1 MAEYTKVN
9 FPDIKDPKYF
19 FYVENIS
26 HTLTRHGLLS
36 FFTISERPIISS
48 IPKELIGENFIKAT
62 MHYEIVA
69 QFDNYPIVH
78 IAKDNKTDL
87 YDLQKSEPLDKHYTY
102 GVTKIDDTT
111 LLLIKLTDD
120 SSVPVFNMQEK
131 FHIEDGMI
139 ANYKGPSM
147 LTDVGKF
154 FINYLLFVDPFNDKI
169 PYINGLI
176 SAGVTDKE
184 VQKLV
189 VNNKITR
196 QEYNKYI
203 NNAFWFGDGSICVQT
218 LSERALG
225 TDPAIAKR
233 KQELLNKYKDKL
245 NDPIIMS
252 KIEDELIAMDKAYI
266 KGDPSEQ
273 FYQAVGGK
281 AYKEQRKKMYIMVG
295 LMSDF
300 SKDTGKMVVV
310 KSNMDGGYQIEDL
323 PAVANEIRRGSY
335 ERGKSTA
342 AGGAESKFITRA
354 FQDIRITKEDCG
366 TKRGYTFVL
375 EEKRKKLFIGRYLTD
390 GTVLTTD
397 NIDNYVGKK
406 ITMRSPMF
414 CECKDGL
421 CYRCCD
427 ELIHRNK
434 LENIGMQSL
443 SIADVMVSVAMKS
456 MHMSSVSTY
465 KVQDIR
471 DFIVDSN

>member
-1 MAEYTKVN
+1 MTEYTKVN
-9 FPDIKDPKYF
+9 FPEIKEPKYF
-19 FYVENIS
+19 FYTENIAR
-26 HTLTRHGLLS
+26 TLTKHGLLS
-36 FFTISERPIISS
+36 FFTVSERPIITS
-48 IPKELIGENFIKAT
+48 IPKELRGENFVKAT
-62 MHYEIVA
+62 MHYEIVS

-78 IAKDNKTDL
+78 IPNKKESDL
-87 YDLQKSEPLDKHYTY
+87 YDLQKSDPLDHYYAY
-102 GVTKIDDTT
+102 GVTKIDATNLLLTKLSDDTT
-111 LLLIKLTDD
+111 
-120 SSVPVFNMQEK
+120 VPIFGMQDK
-131 FHIEDGMI
+131 FYIEDGMI

-169 PYINGLI
+169 PYQNKLI
-176 SAGVTDKE
+176 SAGVSD
-184 VQKLV
+184 KLV
-189 VNNKITR
+189 QELILNDKTNR

-203 NNAFWFGDGSICVQT
+203 NNAFWFGEDGSIAIQT

-233 KQELLNKYKDKL
+233 KKELLEQHKNDL
-245 NDPIIMS
+245 SDPIVMA

-266 KGDPSEQ
+266 KGDVSEP
-273 FYQAVGGK
+273 FFQAVGNK

-300 SKDTGKMVVV
+300 SKDTSRVVTV
-310 KSNMDGGYQIEDL
+310 TNNMDKGYQVEDI

-366 TKRGYTFVL
+366 TKRGKTFVL
-375 EEKRKKLFIGRYLTD
+375 EDRYKKLFIGRYLID
-390 GTVLTTD
+390 GTTLTTE

-406 ITMRSPMF
+406 ITIRSPMY
-414 CECKDGL
+414 CECKDGV

-427 ELIHRNK
+427 KIINDARLD
-434 LENIGMQSL
+434 NIGMQSL
-443 SIADVMVSVAMKS
+443 AIADVMVTVAMKS
-456 MHMSSVSTY
+456 MHSSSINTY
-465 KVQDIR
+465 KIEDIKR
-471 DFIVDSN
+471 FIVE

>member
-26 HTLTRHGLLS
+26 RTLTRHGLLS

-69 QFDNYPIVH
+69 QFDDYPIVH

-120 SSVPVFNMQEK
+120 SSVPIFNMQEK
-131 FHIEDGMI
+131 FYIEDGMI

-176 SAGVTDKE
+176 SAGAADKE
-184 VQKLV
+184 VQNLV

-196 QEYNKYI
+196 AEYNKYI
-203 NNAFWFGDGSICVQT
+203 NNAFWFGEDGSIAIQT

-233 KQELLNKYKDKL
+233 KQELLDKYKDNL
-245 NDPIIMS
+245 DDPIIMS

-266 KGDPSEQ
+266 KGDVSEP
-273 FYQAVGGK
+273 FFQAVGGK

-300 SKDTGKMVVV
+300 NKDTSKMVTV
-310 KSNMDGGYQIEDL
+310 KSNMDGGYQIEDI

-406 ITMRSPMF
+406 ITMRSPMY
-414 CECKDGL
+414 CECKDGI

-427 ELIHRNK
+427 EIIRNSR

-443 SIADVMVSVAMKS
+443 AIADVMVTVAMKS
-456 MHMSSVSTY
+456 MHVSSISTY

-471 DFIVDSN
+471 DFIIE